1 MVNLIIAS
9 HGDFAKGILMS
20 GTMIFGEQENVE
32 VVTFLPNEGP
42 DDLDKHYQ
50 EALAKFD
57 NDDDVLF
64 LVDLWGGSPF
74 NRASLIQQK
83 NPEKTAILSGLNLPM
98 LIEAYG
104 GRLGMNTAAELAA
117 YLVPVARDGVKSIPE
132 AKAADAATDTA
143 TEDDTDQPEVV
154 VASEA
159 EHTGHATMNIKLAR
173 IDTRLLHGQVATAW
187 TKYANPNRII
197 VVSDGVARDELRK
210 TLITQ
215 AAPVGVKVNVIP
227 LAKYMEVWDDAR
239 FSGQKVMLLFE
250 NPQDLEKVVSQ
261 GAEIPKVNIGSMAH
275 SEGKRMITNAVSV
288 DDNDID
294 TLKKLRDQG
303 VSFYVQKVPADGEQ
317 DIWKLLKDK
326 TKS

>member
-1 MVNLIIAS
+1 
-9 HGDFAKGILMS
+9 
-20 GTMIFGEQENVE
+20 
-32 VVTFLPNEGP
+32 
-42 DDLDKHYQ
+42 
-50 EALAKFD
+50 
-57 NDDDVLF
+57 
-64 LVDLWGGSPF
+64 
-74 NRASLIQQK
+74 
-83 NPEKTAILSGLNLPM
+83 M